1 MLQEEQ
7 TLVER
12 VRSLIEQRQ
21 WLELRKTVEDVFAP
35 EIADVLL
42 GLDPSDRVLF
52 FRSLPR
58 ETANDV
64 FTYLEPEDQ
73 NELLLALSAEAS
85 RRVLASLPP
94 DDRTHLLS
102 ELPGEAAQKLL
113 NLLSPD
119 DLAETRALLG
129 YPEDSIGRLMT
140 PDYVAV
146 RPEWTI
152 TRALQHIRAMGK
164 VSETINVVY
173 VVDDRWHLL
182 DALGLRHFVLADPE
196 QTVRDIMDESYVSLS
211 AFDDRQTAVDTMRKY
226 DLAYLPVVDSSGVL
240 VGIVTFDDVFDVAEE
255 EATEDF
261 QRVSGIEP
269 IEIDYGRASVTL
281 LWRKRVGWLMVLHL
295 ASFLT
300 TTVIAHY
307 ESAIQAYVVLAMFIP
322 MLIGAGGNTGTQSS
336 TLIIRGLATGEIAIR
351 DWLRILLKELQVGL
365 LLGAALGA
373 VVYVRG
379 RFGEGGAEIGLVV
392 AATMVAIVLW
402 ANLVGAL
409 LPIAL
414 RKLRLDPAVVS
425 SPFISTLCDVT
436 GLLIYFNIARLV
448 LPGL

>member
-1 MLQEEQ
+1 MLKEEQ
-7 TLVER
+7 TLEQK

-42 GLDPSDRVLF
+42 ALDPAERVLF

-64 FTYLEPEDQ
+64 FMYLEPEDQ
-73 NELLLALSAEAS
+73 NELLLALSDEAS

-113 NLLSPD
+113 NMLSPD

-129 YPEDSIGRLMT
+129 YPEDSVGRLMT

-152 TRALQHIRAMGK
+152 SRALQHIRAMGK
-164 VSETINVVY
+164 ESETINVVY
-173 VVDDRWHLL
+173 VVDDRWRLL
-182 DALGLRHFVLADPE
+182 DALGLRHFVLADPD
-196 QTVRDIMDESYVSLS
+196 QTVRDIMDESFVALS

-261 QRVSGIEP
+261 QRVSGMAP
-269 IEIDYGRASVTL
+269 IEIDYGRASVPL
-281 LWRKRVGWLMVLHL
+281 LWKKRIGWLLIL
-295 ASFLT
+295 LIADFLSSS
-300 TTVIAHY
+300 VIAHF
-307 ESAIQAYVVLAMFIP
+307 EAAIEAYVALAFFIP
-322 MLIGAGGNTGTQSS
+322 MLIDSGGNTGTQSA
-336 TLIIRGLATGEIAIR
+336 TLIIRGLATGDVVIR
-351 DWLRILLKELQVGL
+351 DWLRVLLKELQVGL
-365 LLGAALGA
+365 LLGLALGV
-373 VVYVRG
+373 VVYLRG
-379 RFGEGGAEIGLVV
+379 YFWKGGPEIGLVV
-392 AATMVAIVLW
+392 GLTMVALVVW
-402 ANLVGAL
+402 ANFVGAI
-409 LPIAL
+409 LPMIL

-425 SPFISTLCDVT
+425 SPFITTMCDVT
-436 GLLIYFNIARLV
+436 GLIIYFNVARLV
-448 LPGL
+448 LPGI